1 MSDLKLDGVE
11 NRMKLV
17 FDAKSVNEAFARMAV
32 AGFIM
37 ELDPTMEELDDV
49 KTAVSEAVTNA
60 IIHGGAKEVEME
72 CSYQGKEL
80 TVVVTDKGV
89 GIENLSQAMEPF
101 FTTKPEMERSGM
113 GFAFMEA
120 FMDKLEVW
128 SKPAEGTRVTMIK
141 ELGGTND

>member
-1 MSDLKLDGVE
+1 MNNLEQSC

-72 CSYQGKEL
+72 CTYRGKEL

-128 SKPAEGTRVTMIK
+128 SRPAEGTRVTMIK
-141 ELGGTND
+141 KLGGTNE

>member
-1 MSDLKLDGVE
+1 
-11 NRMKLV
+11 
-17 FDAKSVNEAFARMAV
+17 
-32 AGFIM
+32 
-37 ELDPTMEELDDV
+37 MEELDDV

-72 CSYQGKEL
+72 CTYQGKEL

-128 SKPAEGTRVTMIK
+128 SRPAEGTRVTMIK
-141 ELGGTND
+141 KLGGTNE

>member
-89 GIENLSQAMEPF
+89 GIENLSKAMEPF

-128 SKPAEGTRVTMIK
+128 SKPTEGTRVTMIK
-141 ELGGTND
+141 ELGGTNE

>member
-1 MSDLKLDGVE
+1 MNNLEQSC

-60 IIHGGAKEVEME
+60 IIHGGAEEVEME
-72 CSYQGKEL
+72 CAYQGKEL

-128 SKPAEGTRVTMIK
+128 SRPAEGTRVTMIK
-141 ELGGTND
+141 KLGGTNE